1 MPYGPRT
8 YRGDPG
14 ILGTIAR
21 GVGGLV
27 GGVLG
32 RTPVGMAYGAARGLI
47 SSQRRPSASTFA
59 APGGATMGG
68 RGQQRKP
75 GSLEAKMKGIKKR
88 RRMNVANPK
97 ALRRAIRRE
106 QGFVKLAKKALRG
119 TGYRVVSAGSQ
130 RKRVQVRESG
140 AGSVTVH

>member
-14 ILGTIAR
+14 ILGSIGRAIT
-21 GVGGLV
+21 GTVGGFLRAGPFGAV
-27 GGVLG
+27 RGGI
-32 RTPVGMAYGAARGLI
+32 RGLT
-47 SSQRRPSASTFA
+47 SGGGRPSASSIA
-59 APGGATMGG
+59 MPGGSM
-68 RGQQRKP
+68 RGIIGTRGKP
-75 GSLEAKMKGIKKR
+75 AAQAKMLGVKR
-88 RRMNVANPK
+88 KSRRMNVANPK

-106 QGFVKLAKKALRG
+106 QGFVKLAKKALKG
-119 TGYRVVSAGSQ
+119 TGYRVVSASSQ

>member
-14 ILGTIAR
+14 ILGSIGRFVSGGISGFVSGGPWGAVR
-21 GVGGLV
+21 GA
-27 GGVLG
+27 
-32 RTPVGMAYGAARGLI
+32 TRGLTSR
-47 SSQRRPSASTFA
+47 SSRPSATSIVM
-59 APGGATMGG
+59 PGGSM
-68 RGQQRKP
+68 RGIIGSRGKP
-75 GSLEAKMKGIKKR
+75 TAQAKMLGAKKKS

-106 QGFVKLAKKALRG
+106 QGFVKLAKKALKG
-119 TGYRVVSAGSQ
+119 TGYRVVSASSQ